1 MKKYLK
7 NVLFGFIAWLIPFIS
22 AFFFYTR
29 EGKLIIDQLLFKNIM
44 VVVGSVTG
52 AILLVLYFKKI
63 KTDYLKEGIITGII
77 WFAVNIVLDL
87 LILIP
92 MSGMPVSTYFTRIG
106 LEYLAI
112 PAMAIA
118 VGAALA
124 NKK

>member
-7 NVLFGFIAWLIPFIS
+7 TILYGFLAWLIPFIS

-29 EGKLIIDQLLFKNIM
+29 EGKLTIDQLLFKNIM

-63 KTDYLKEGIITGII
+63 KADYLREGIITGII
-77 WFAVNIVLDL
+77 WFAINILLDL

-92 MSGMPVSTYFTRIG
+92 MSGMPVSKYFTQIG
-106 LEYLAI
+106 LGYLAI

-118 VGAALA
+118 VGATLA

>member
-1 MKKYLK
+1 M
-7 NVLFGFIAWLIPFIS
+7 I
-22 AFFFYTR
+22 
-29 EGKLIIDQLLFKNIM
+29 
-44 VVVGSVTG
+44 VVGSITG

-63 KTDYLKEGIITGII
+63 KADYLKEGIITGII

-92 MSGMPVSTYFTRIG
+92 MSGMPVPTYFTQIG
-106 LEYLAI
+106 LGYLAI